1 MDVSIYGSAAILAGV
16 PTTRFFPANVAKC
29 ILSRKWEKNISHFPL
44 AIPSPLGYN
53 THMSNKE
60 YFEVYDALMY
70 GRVEVEEYEPEHYID
85 CQACYDT
92 GTVDEGEPCYCD
104 RGRSLI
110 LNIRSL

>member
-16 PTTRFFPANVAKC
+16 PSTRFFPANVAKC
-29 ILSRKWEKNISHFPL
+29 ILSRKWEKNIFHFPL

-53 THMSNKE
+53 TRMSNTE
-60 YFEVYDALMY
+60 NFQVYDALMY
-70 GRVEVEEYEPEHYID
+70 ERVEVEEVYTQNID
-85 CQACYDT
+85 CQMCYDT

>member
-1 MDVSIYGSAAILAGV
+1 MHSDLSSWYNLF
-16 PTTRFFPANVAKC
+16 FFPLAFD
-29 ILSRKWEKNISHFPL
+29 LSSWYNIFHFPL

-53 THMSNKE
+53 TRMKNTE

-70 GRVEVEEYEPEHYID
+70 ERVEVEEVYTQNID
-85 CQACYDT
+85 CQVCYDT